1 MCTLVRKGMAIS
13 RQTKKNIWLIKKV
26 SEERK
31 RKLTNIKS
39 CTQTDKKQLGQY
51 VNDTGSEQIRK
62 CVTA

>member
-31 RKLTNIKS
+31 KDTYEYKVMH
-39 CTQTDKKQLGQY
+39 TD
-51 VNDTGSEQIRK
+51 
-62 CVTA
+62 

>member
-51 VNDTGSEQIRK
+51 VKTQGVNKSGS
-62 CVTA
+62 A